1 MAGRTRYVVTL
12 SGRRSLAEV
21 RNELKSAGFTV
32 DETLEAIGVITGE
45 CDEKA
50 AAKVRRIAGIEDVS
64 PEQRIDIGP
73 PGGSGGW

>member
-45 CDEKA
+45 CD
-50 AAKVRRIAGIEDVS
+50 
-64 PEQRIDIGP
+64 
-73 PGGSGGW
+73 